1 MATRSKL
8 TRYIIRPSDKI
19 AAWIGIGYLTLP
31 KHFVIQKMSLYLVYE
46 KKRRKFKIH
55 FMKRLAVNFA
65 IAALLATLS
74 IPSFAQDTKE
84 KEKEGKDKKKEVEQI
99 TIIRKSDDKAKT
111 VIEINGDKI
120 TVNGKPIEDLKD
132 GDITVHRN
140 KYKTMDGLNAYS
152 LPRTRVGGNFNW
164 DNGDNFNFFDMDENR
179 AMLGVVTEEVEGGV
193 KVTEIT
199 DESAAKKAG
208 IKEGDIITKIGETKI
223 EDPDQLSEAV
233 RKHKPGEKVIVTLLR
248 DKKEQKV
255 TTELGKWKGVS
266 SFGFAPGQN
275 FKMDMPEYKELLS
288 PKIQGMPRGQ
298 TWSWSGGAPR
308 LGLSV
313 QDTDDGKGVKVIE
326 VDKESNAAK
335 AGLKENDIITNF
347 NDKEVNSADEVAK
360 MVKESKDKPSINLKI
375 KRDGKA
381 QSIEVKMPRKLKTAD
396 L

>member
-1 MATRSKL
+1 
-8 TRYIIRPSDKI
+8 
-19 AAWIGIGYLTLP
+19 
-31 KHFVIQKMSLYLVYE
+31 
-46 KKRRKFKIH
+46 
-55 FMKRLAVNFA
+55 MKRIAVNFA

-74 IPSFAQDTKE
+74 IPSFGQDVKE
-84 KEKEGKDKKKEVEQI
+84 KEKEKESKDTKKEVEQI
-99 TIIRKSDDKAKT
+99 TIIRKSDDKTKT
-111 VIEINGDKI
+111 VVEINGDKI

-140 KYKTMDGLNAYS
+140 KYKTMEGLNAYA
-152 LPRTRVGGNFNW
+152 LPRGRSGSFNW
-164 DNGDNFNFFDMDENR
+164 DSGDEFRMFDMDENR

-193 KVTEIT
+193 KVTELT

-223 EDPDQLSEAV
+223 EDPDQLSETV
-233 RKHKPGEKVIVTLLR
+233 RKHKPGEKVTVTVLR
-248 DKKEQKV
+248 DKKEQKI
-255 TTELGKWKGVS
+255 TTELGKWKGVGAFS
-266 SFGFAPGQN
+266 YGPGQN
-275 FKMDMPEYKELLS
+275 FKMDMPDYNELLV
-288 PKIQGMPRGQ
+288 PKVQATPRMRYGQ
-298 TWSWSGGAPR
+298 AWSSGAPK

-326 VDKESNAAK
+326 VDEESNAAK

-347 NDKEVNSADEVAK
+347 NGTEVNSADEVAK
-360 MVKESKDKPSINLKI
+360 LVKENKDKPTINLKI

>member
-1 MATRSKL
+1 
-8 TRYIIRPSDKI
+8 
-19 AAWIGIGYLTLP
+19 
-31 KHFVIQKMSLYLVYE
+31 
-46 KKRRKFKIH
+46 
-55 FMKRLAVNFA
+55 MKRIAVNFA

-74 IPSFAQDTKE
+74 VPSFAQDTKE
-84 KEKEGKDKKKEVEQI
+84 KEKEDKDKKKEVEQI
-99 TIIRKSDDKAKT
+99 TIIKKSDDKTKT
-111 VIEINGDKI
+111 VIEINGDKV

-140 KYKTMDGLNAYS
+140 KYKTMEGLNAYA
-152 LPRTRVGGNFNW
+152 LPRGRSGNFNW
-164 DNGDNFNFFDMDENR
+164 DSGDGFKMFDVDENR

-208 IKEGDIITKIGETKI
+208 IKEGDIITKVGDTKI

-233 RKHKPGEKVIVTLLR
+233 RKHKPGEKVAITLLR

-255 TTELGKWKGVS
+255 TAELGKWKGAY
-266 SFGFAPGQN
+266 GFTPGQN
-275 FKMDMPEYKELLS
+275 FKMEMPDYNELLT
-288 PKIQGMPRGQ
+288 PKIQAMPRVRNGQ
-298 TWSWSGGAPR
+298 GWSYSSGAPR

-326 VDKESNAAK
+326 VDEESNAAK
-335 AGLKENDIITNF
+335 AGLKENDIVTHF

-360 MVKESKDKPSINLKI
+360 MVKENKDKPSINLKI
-375 KRDGKA
+375 KRDGKM